1 MAIVKAVQP
10 GLRQVIER
18 FPEHARAAR
27 LLLLASPAFRSVCE
41 DYALAL
47 DGLARFERL
56 DGAGGRAEI
65 ADYRAAI
72 AGLEAEI
79 TMLLQG
85 PAAPR

>member
-1 MAIVKAVQP
+1 MAIVKAVHP
-10 GLRQVIER
+10 GLSQVIAR
-18 FPEHARAAR
+18 FPAHARTAR
-27 LLLLASPAFRSVCE
+27 LLLLASPAFRSICE

-56 DGAGGRAEI
+56 GGSDGRPEI

-79 TMLLQG
+79 ATLLQG